1 MEYQYPSILRRY
13 FATFIDGMVVLIALI
28 MISYI
33 LQGESNL
40 STSLRVAVILFVFFV
55 YEPICTSRFCTV
67 GQKLTGIRVRKR
79 FLHRRI
85 SIPAAYLRII
95 VKVFLGIISFF
106 SIPFTK
112 NKRAIH
118 DFAVGSVVIFKK
130 PILS

>member
-1 MEYQYPSILRRY
+1 MKGNGKMILCMVMV
-13 FATFIDGMVVLIALI
+13 FIIV
-28 MISYI
+28 SYI
-33 LQGESNL
+33 FQGESDFSKNF
-40 STSLRVAVILFVFFV
+40 RVAAIIFLFFM

-79 FLHRRI
+79 FLHERI
-85 SIPAAYLRII
+85 SIPAAYLRIV

-106 SIPFTK
+106 SIPFSK

-130 PILS
+130 PVLA

>member
-13 FATFIDGMVVLIALI
+13 FATLIDGMLVTIVFI
-28 MISYI
+28 MVSYI
-33 LQGESNL
+33 LQDESNF
-40 STSLRVAVILFVFFV
+40 SNSLRVAVIVFVFFV

-79 FLHRRI
+79 FLHERI
-85 SIPAAYLRII
+85 SIPAAYLRIV
-95 VKVFLGIISFF
+95 VKVLLGIISFF
-106 SIPFTK
+106 SIPFSK

-130 PILS
+130 PIIA

>member
-13 FATFIDGMVVLIALI
+13 FATLIDGMLVIIVFI
-28 MISYI
+28 MVSYI
-33 LQGESNL
+33 LQDESNF
-40 STSLRVAVILFVFFV
+40 SNSLRVAVIVFVFFV

-79 FLHRRI
+79 FLHERI
-85 SIPAAYLRII
+85 SIPAAYLRIV
-95 VKVFLGIISFF
+95 VKVLLGIISFF
-106 SIPFTK
+106 SIPFSK

-130 PILS
+130 PIIA